1 MITIKIHQYFYS
13 VIIKFSRLVLT
24 PCLTIDYFSL
34 VDIVLRRGSSKTS
47 WLSKGLML
55 LFELVIPLVHRAD
68 NKTATLYQQLFAPLE
83 GTEVLANRNV
93 GHLFGL
99 YVGANSQNIDMEFL
113 LAYAL
118 DTRYQIK
125 QWILH
130 EHLIVISTFIINS

>member
-68 NKTATLYQQLFAPLE
+68 KQ
-83 GTEVLANRNV
+83 NRNFV
-93 GHLFGL
+93 STTFCSFGR
-99 YVGANSQNIDMEFL
+99 NRSPC
-113 LAYAL
+113 
-118 DTRYQIK
+118 K
-125 QWILH
+125 
-130 EHLIVISTFIINS
+130 